1 MAIVTI
7 SRLTGSGG
15 REIATAIATVL
26 NFQFIDRAGMDTVI
40 DQQFP
45 VHTEQLS
52 RIKKD
57 RRVYQ
62 EMVRSAIAE
71 VAAAHNVVILGSGAQ
86 FLFAR
91 VAASLHVQ
99 IVAPLPYRIA
109 RVMRLA
115 NVDRERAERIIHER
129 DGEKETFITTL
140 YGKDW
145 RDPAHYDLVLNID
158 HFSNEVAVEIIA
170 KAAQAKGIE
179 ATAVELPAQLREEI
193 LTTKLDVAQMADTDE
208 GQRDSLH
215 ETALE
220 KEPLEKLPEF
230 AHPSER
236 EFARVMDFY
245 RIRWEYEPKTFP
257 IEWDDNHNVSKAFTP
272 DFYLPDLDLFIELTT
287 MKQSLV
293 TKKNRKVRLLRELY
307 PEVNIKILYER
318 DYKNLIWKYG
328 LVNGDAEDDNGE
340 NGGNGKGPE

>member
-1 MAIVTI
+1 MAIITI

-15 REIATAIATVL
+15 REIAVATAQAL
-26 NFQFIDRAGMDTVI
+26 NFQLIDRNTMDGVI

-45 VHTEQLS
+45 VRTEHLS

-57 RRVYQ
+57 RRVYD

-71 VAAAHNVVILGSGAQ
+71 VAATHNVVILGSGAQ
-86 FLFAR
+86 FLFAK

-109 RVMRLA
+109 RIMRVVQ
-115 NVDRERAERIIHER
+115 VDREAAEKMIEDR
-129 DGEKETFITTL
+129 DREKATFLSTL
-140 YGKDW
+140 YNKDW
-145 RDPAHYDLVLNID
+145 RDPAYYDLVLNID
-158 HFSNEVAVEIIA
+158 HFSNEVAVEIIV

-179 ATAVELPAQLREEI
+179 AKPVELPPQLRENI
-193 LTTKLDVAQMADTDE
+193 LTTKLDVAQMAD
-208 GQRDSLH
+208 L
-215 ETALE
+215 ETVE
-220 KEPLEKLPEF
+220 DRLPEF

-245 RIRWEYEPKTFP
+245 RIRWQYEPRTFP
-257 IEWDDNHNVSKAFTP
+257 IEWDDKENVVSAFTP

-293 TKKNRKVRLLRELY
+293 TKKNRKVRRLRELY
-307 PEVNIKILYER
+307 PDVNIKILYER

-328 LVNGDAEDDNGE
+328 LG
-340 NGGNGKGPE
+340 NGGDDKGDDSPITGTDA

>member
-1 MAIVTI
+1 MAIITI

-15 REIATAIATVL
+15 REIATAIAGTL
-26 NFQFIDRAGMDTVI
+26 HFQLIDRNAMDVVI

-45 VHTEQLS
+45 VRTEQLS
-52 RIKKD
+52 RLKKD
-57 RRVYQ
+57 RKVYD

-71 VAAAHNVVILGSGAQ
+71 IAAAHNIVILGSGGQ

-99 IVAPLPYRIA
+99 IVAPLTYRIA
-109 RVMRLA
+109 RVMHMA
-115 NVDRERAERIIHER
+115 KVDRAKAEKIIEDR
-129 DGEKETFITTL
+129 DREKAAFLQTL

-145 RDPAHYDLVLNID
+145 RDPAHYDLVINID
-158 HFSNEVAVEIIA
+158 NFSNEVAVEIIV

-179 ATAVELPAQLREEI
+179 ATTVQLPPQLREEI
-193 LTTKLDVAQMADTDE
+193 LTTKLDVAQLA
-208 GQRDSLH
+208 H
-215 ETALE
+215 V
-220 KEPLEKLPEF
+220 EPIDEKLPEF

-245 RIRWEYEPKTFP
+245 RIRWQYEPKTFP
-257 IEWDDNHNVSKAFTP
+257 IEWDEERNVVKAFTP

-293 TKKNRKVRLLRELY
+293 TKKNRKIRLLRELY
-307 PEVNIKILYER
+307 PDVNIKILYER

-328 LVNGDAEDDNGE
+328 IGQDEEENG
-340 NGGNGKGPE
+340 NGGNAA

>member
-1 MAIVTI
+1 MAIITI

-15 REIATAIATVL
+15 REIATATAQVL
-26 NFQFIDRAGMDTVI
+26 KFQFIDRKAVDAVI

-45 VHTEQLS
+45 VRTEQLS

-57 RRVYQ
+57 RRLYD

-71 VAAAHNVVILGSGAQ
+71 IAATQNVVILGAGAQ
-86 FLFAR
+86 FLLAR
-91 VAASLHVQ
+91 VDACLHVQ

-109 RVMRLA
+109 RIMRLA
-115 NVDRERAERIIHER
+115 GVDRAAAEKIIEER
-129 DGEKETFITTL
+129 DREKETFIRTL
-140 YGKDW
+140 SNKDW
-145 RDPAHYDLVLNID
+145 RDPSHYDLVLNID
-158 HFSNEVAVEIIA
+158 HFSNEVAAEIIV

-179 ATAVELPAQLREEI
+179 ATAVHLPPQLREEI
-193 LTTKLDVAQMADTDE
+193 LTTKLDVAQAAE
-208 GQRDSLH
+208 L
-215 ETALE
+215 ETPE
-220 KEPLEKLPEF
+220 DKLPEF

-245 RIRWEYEPKTFP
+245 RIRWQYEPRTFP
-257 IEWDDNHNVSKAFTP
+257 IEWDENQNVVKAFTP
-272 DFYLPDLDLFIELTT
+272 DFYLPDLELFIELTT

-328 LVNGDAEDDNGE
+328 LSQPEPENAQGDNAAKEPLE
-340 NGGNGKGPE
+340 K

>member
-1 MAIVTI
+1 MAIITI

-15 REIATAIATVL
+15 REIAAATAEAMK
-26 NFQFIDRAGMDTVI
+26 FQFIDRKAMDVVI

-45 VHTEQLS
+45 VRTEQLS
-52 RIKKD
+52 RLKRD
-57 RRVYQ
+57 RKVYD

-71 VAAAHNVVILGSGAQ
+71 IAASHNVVILGSGGQ

-109 RVMRLA
+109 RVMRTA
-115 NVDRERAERIIHER
+115 RVERAQAEKIIEDR
-129 DGEKETFITTL
+129 DREKETFLRTL
-140 YGKDW
+140 YSKDW
-145 RDPAHYDLVLNID
+145 RDPAHYDLVLNLD
-158 HFSNEVAVEIIA
+158 HFSNDVAVDIIV
-170 KAAQAKGIE
+170 KAARAKGIE
-179 ATAVELPAQLREEI
+179 ATAVQLPAQLREEI
-193 LTTKLDVAQMADTDE
+193 LTTKLDVAQLAD
-208 GQRDSLH
+208 
-215 ETALE
+215 LE
-220 KEPLEKLPEF
+220 PVEDKLPEF

-257 IEWDDNHNVSKAFTP
+257 IEWDENHNVLKAFTP

-307 PEVNIKILYER
+307 PDVNIKILYER
-318 DYKNLIWKYG
+318 DYRNLIWKYG
-328 LVNGDAEDDNGE
+328 LGQEEDE
-340 NGGNGKGPE
+340 NGSGAA

>member
-15 REIATAIATVL
+15 REIATSTAHAL
-26 NFQFIDRAGMDTVI
+26 NFQLIDRAAMDEVI

-45 VHTEQLS
+45 VRSEQLS

-57 RRVYQ
+57 RKVYD
-62 EMVRSAIAE
+62 EMVRSAIAA
-71 VAAAHNVVILGSGAQ
+71 VAASHNVVILGSGAQ

-91 VAASLHVQ
+91 LAASLHVQ

-115 NVDRERAERIIHER
+115 QVDRPAAEKIIEER
-129 DGEKETFITTL
+129 DQSKETLIRTL

-158 HFSNEVAVEIIA
+158 HFSNEVAAEIIV

-179 ATAVELPAQLREEI
+179 AMPVELSAQLREDI
-193 LTTKLDVAQMADTDE
+193 LTTKLDVAQMAE
-208 GQRDSLH
+208 
-215 ETALE
+215 LE
-220 KEPLEKLPEF
+220 PIEDRLPEF

-245 RIRWEYEPKTFP
+245 RIRWQYEPKTFP
-257 IEWDDNHNVSKAFTP
+257 IEWDEDKNVVSAFTP

-293 TKKNRKVRLLRELY
+293 TKKNRKVRLLREHY
-307 PEVNIKILYER
+307 PDVNIKILYER
-318 DYKNLIWKYG
+318 DYRNLIWKYG
-328 LVNGDAEDDNGE
+328 L
-340 NGGNGKGPE
+340 GNGTDDGNGTDKAG

>member
-1 MAIVTI
+1 MAIITI

-15 REIATAIATVL
+15 REIATATAEAL
-26 NFQFIDRAGMDTVI
+26 KFQFIDRKAMDAVI

-45 VHTEQLS
+45 VRTEQLS
-52 RIKKD
+52 RLKKD
-57 RRVYQ
+57 RKVYD

-71 VAAAHNVVILGSGAQ
+71 IAAIHNVVILGSGGQ
-86 FLFAR
+86 FLFSR

-109 RVMRLA
+109 RVMRTA
-115 NVDRERAERIIHER
+115 RVDRARAEEIIGER
-129 DGEKETFITTL
+129 DREKEIFLNTL
-140 YGKDW
+140 YGRDW
-145 RDPAHYDLVLNID
+145 RDPAHYDIVLNID
-158 HFSNEVAVEIIA
+158 HFSNDVAVEIIV

-179 ATAVELPAQLREEI
+179 ATAVHLPAQLREEI
-193 LTTKLDVAQMADTDE
+193 LTTKLDVAQLADVQPSE
-208 GQRDSLH
+208 
-215 ETALE
+215 
-220 KEPLEKLPEF
+220 EKLPEF

-245 RIRWEYEPKTFP
+245 RIRWQYEPRTFP
-257 IEWDDNHNVSKAFTP
+257 IEWDENRNVLKAFTP

-287 MKQSLV
+287 MKQSLF

-328 LVNGDAEDDNGE
+328 LGGEEEE
-340 NGGNGKGPE
+340 NGSGAA

>member
-1 MAIVTI
+1 MTARDPATGRYMAIITI

-15 REIATAIATVL
+15 REIATATAEAL
-26 NFQFIDRAGMDTVI
+26 NFQLIDRTAMDTVI

-45 VHTEQLS
+45 VRTEQLS

-57 RRVYQ
+57 RRVYD
-62 EMVRSAIAE
+62 EMMRSAIAE
-71 VAAAHNVVILGSGAQ
+71 VAAMHNVVILGSGAQ
-86 FLFAR
+86 FLFAHL
-91 VAASLHVQ
+91 AASLHVQ

-109 RVMRLA
+109 RFMRLGQK
-115 NVDRERAERIIHER
+115 DRATAERIIHER
-129 DGEKETFITTL
+129 DSEKEQFIRTL

-145 RDPAHYDLVLNID
+145 RDPAYYDLVLNID
-158 HFSNEVAVEIIA
+158 HFSNEVAVEIIV

-179 ATAVELPAQLREEI
+179 AKRVELPAELREEI
-193 LTTKLDVAQMADTDE
+193 LTTKLDVAQMAD
-208 GQRDSLH
+208 
-215 ETALE
+215 LE
-220 KEPLEKLPEF
+220 PNEDRLPEF

-245 RIRWEYEPKTFP
+245 RIRWQYEPKTFP
-257 IEWDDNHNVSKAFTP
+257 IEWDESQNVVKAFTP

-293 TKKNRKVRLLRELY
+293 TKKNRKVRRLRELY
-307 PEVNIKILYER
+307 PDVNIKILYER

-328 LVNGDAEDDNGE
+328 LSNGEEPEGNGDNGS
-340 NGGNGKGPE
+340 

>member
-1 MAIVTI
+1 MAIITI

-15 REIATAIATVL
+15 REIATATAQAL
-26 NFQFIDRAGMDTVI
+26 NFQFIDRNTMDAVI

-45 VHTEQLS
+45 VHTEQLL
-52 RIKKD
+52 RIKQD
-57 RRVYQ
+57 RRIYR
-62 EMVRSAIAE
+62 EMVRSATAE
-71 VAAAHNVVILGSGAQ
+71 TAAVQNVVILGSGAQ

-115 NVDRERAERIIHER
+115 TVDRATAEKMIEDR
-129 DGEKETFITTL
+129 DREKEAFIATL

-158 HFSNEVAVEIIA
+158 QFSNEMAVEIII

-179 ATAVELPAQLREEI
+179 ATPVRLPAQLREEI
-193 LTTKLDVAQMADTDE
+193 LTTKLDVAQMAN
-208 GQRDSLH
+208 
-215 ETALE
+215 LE
-220 KEPLEKLPEF
+220 PVEDRLPEF

-245 RIRWEYEPKTFP
+245 RIRWQYEPKTFP
-257 IEWDDNHNVSKAFTP
+257 IEWDENQNVVKAFTP

-307 PEVNIKILYER
+307 PDVNIKILYER

-328 LVNGDAEDDNGE
+328 LSNGEEENGNGE
-340 NGGNGKGPE
+340 NGARSTA

>member
-1 MAIVTI
+1 MAIITI

-15 REIATAIATVL
+15 REIATATADAL
-26 NFQFIDRAGMDTVI
+26 KFQFIDRKAMDGVI
-40 DQQFP
+40 EQQFP
-45 VHTEQLS
+45 VRTEQLS
-52 RIKKD
+52 RLKND
-57 RRVYQ
+57 RKVYD

-71 VAAAHNVVILGSGAQ
+71 IAAAHNVVILGSGGQ

-91 VAASLHVQ
+91 VAASLHAQ

-109 RVMRLA
+109 RVMRTA
-115 NVDRERAERIIHER
+115 QVDRSQAERIIEDR
-129 DGEKETFITTL
+129 DREKETFLNTL
-140 YGKDW
+140 YGRNW

-158 HFSNEVAVEIIA
+158 HFSNDVAVEIIV

-179 ATAVELPAQLREEI
+179 ATAVQLPAQLREEI
-193 LTTKLDVAQMADTDE
+193 LTTKLDVAQLAHLEPAE
-208 GQRDSLH
+208 G
-215 ETALE
+215 
-220 KEPLEKLPEF
+220 KLPEF

-245 RIRWEYEPKTFP
+245 RIRWQYEPKTFP
-257 IEWDDNHNVSKAFTP
+257 IEWDENHNVVKAFTP

-307 PEVNIKILYER
+307 PDVNIKILYER

-328 LVNGDAEDDNGE
+328 LSHEESE
-340 NGGNGKGPE
+340 NGSGAA